1 MFHPLSCS
9 SMQLFGLFNIH
20 VYIPDLEKT
29 QDMDDVYENLSGNIS
44 TLSTTGNCAAAV
56 FPH

>member
-1 MFHPLSCS
+1 
-9 SMQLFGLFNIH
+9 MQLFGLLNIH